1 MINYDALHINVALA
15 HCRNV
20 INRVKLK
27 HNLIFLH

>member
-20 INRVKLK
+20 INRVK